1 MLWELNYEYSDNRKC
16 ESFTQMLQRV
26 FIALESCHIAGIEG
40 LEGYFLLLKLM
51 RDKYYLHKIN
61 EGEISL
67 TPY

>member
-1 MLWELNYEYSDNRKC
+1 
-16 ESFTQMLQRV
+16 MLQRV